1 VKENV
6 VGNSTDNP
14 TTTEGG
20 QNKPAAPGEGPKAP
34 DPSFSKQTPSGPGE
48 RKPESTG
55 DLNKKR

>member
-1 VKENV
+1 M
-6 VGNSTDNP
+6 GNSTDNP